1 MSRSEPD
8 ATRIVRLW
16 LEEGVTALPDHVL
29 DAVIDQLPATS
40 QRRPSWLT
48 RRTPTTV
55 NKFVGFGLAAAAVVI
70 LAIVGI
76 QLIAGSNIGNP
87 PPDPSPSSEP
97 TQLAPTTLV
106 PDTGLLEPGNYLI
119 ADFEPFTVTV
129 TIPAGWESL
138 VVPAQVWG
146 PGENRPAVGYATVE
160 GLFADACDPS
170 QGFRD
175 AGPTVDDLVQA
186 LGEQPGLWIA
196 QTEDI
201 VLSGYEGIRVE
212 LTGAGVDC
220 GSSQPLWMTTQ
231 PGSVDRPHP
240 ATFWGQSQLTILD
253 VDGNRLVIIATVPA
267 NSEPQAASDAEAI
280 INSTVIEA
288 R

>member
-201 VLSGYEGIRVE
+201 VLSGYEGTRVE

-253 VDGNRLVIIATVPA
+253 VDGIRLVIIATVPA